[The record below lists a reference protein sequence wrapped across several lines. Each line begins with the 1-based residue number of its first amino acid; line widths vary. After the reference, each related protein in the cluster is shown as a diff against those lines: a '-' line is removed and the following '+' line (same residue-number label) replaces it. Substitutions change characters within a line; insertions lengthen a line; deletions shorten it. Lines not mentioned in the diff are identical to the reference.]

1 MPTIDDAG
9 PSSTATVAPASLVQT
24 AEPTVSPMTEFQLT
38 IDTQR
43 RHAEGPVHHSA
54 HPPRE
59 APATSSP
66 TGSDSSPTKS
76 PRHRK
81 SPTKRSRS
89 PNEEGAHLGRK
100 QLVGTIDQL
109 QQVAQKAYDEVANLK
124 ERIAEL
130 EKTNHVLQEQS
141 AHQQRQN
148 VDLAERLKKRE
159 TALDT
164 ISSAVKKAVSQFRS
178 LQAKYATEIQRRTLA
193 ESRLEVALA
202 RLCVL
207 EEANDLERQFAP
219 SVAGTPS
226 PPRFAPLDAP
236 RSAPTAGRPVA
247 FTETRR
253 ARSRSRSPPRPAN
266 NVGQDL
272 GSTRAAGS
280 ALSPVESEE
289 IRSDLRRHFAELL
302 HLQDQ
307 AILAH
312 SPAST
317 PRATRKRSPSRTRV
331 PVAEPSWRVAA
342 PAATTPKPFLTKG
355 PRPVSLQ
362 SLTTMEHELD
372 NIISALTPS
381 QPNHDPRATASA
393 PGTAHVD
400 LEDMD
405 LDDLDLETADVNRL
419 TMILNHVSKDLQRRG
434 QQWTSTAPISHP
446 PASASAT
453 TRKPDRI
460 RTPSPI
466 RSAPPPTETTTET
479 IYSGSAARRRRAGS
493 STTSPSQAPS
503 SADPSRSFGTG
514 SALGSS
520 SRTPRIPTA
529 STKSLAP
536 SSLRHNEVVP
546 SSRTGQPLPSAVSTK
561 LTGVPLVD
569 DLYDYLEVELLSS
582 TGYY

>member
-1 MPTIDDAG
+1 MPTVNDAG
-9 PSSTATVAPASLVQT
+9 PPSTATAASAPLVPPAQ
-24 AEPTVSPMTEFQLT
+24 PTVSPRTEFQIT

-43 RHAEGPVHHSA
+43 RQAEGSA
-54 HPPRE
+54 HTHSDDAACQ
-59 APATSSP
+59 APTATSP
-66 TGSDSSPTKS
+66 NGSASSLTKS

-89 PNEEGAHLGRK
+89 PKDEGTHLGRK

-141 AHQQRQN
+141 VHQQRQN
-148 VDLAERLKKRE
+148 DDLLERLKKRE

-207 EEANDLERQFAP
+207 EEANDLERQFVQ
-219 SVAGTPS
+219 SVTGTPS

-236 RSAPTAGRPVA
+236 RSAPTAGRPAA
-247 FTETRR
+247 FAELKR
-253 ARSRSRSPPRPAN
+253 ARSRSRSPLRPVKMPDA
-266 NVGQDL
+266 GL
-272 GSTRAAGS
+272 GSPRAGAS

-312 SPAST
+312 SPAPT
-317 PRATRKRSPSRTRV
+317 PRATRKRSSSRTRV
-331 PVAEPSWRVAA
+331 PVAEPSGRAAA
-342 PAATTPKPFLTKG
+342 PAAIAPKPFLAKG
-355 PRPVSLQ
+355 PRPISLQ

-381 QPNHDPRATASA
+381 HPNHDPRATASA

-400 LEDMD
+400 LDDVD
-405 LDDLDLETADVNRL
+405 LDNLDLETADVNRL

-434 QQWTSTAPISHP
+434 QQWARTAPIWHP
-446 PASASAT
+446 PASAT
-453 TRKPDRI
+453 TREPDRV

-466 RSAPPPTETTTET
+466 RSAPPTETTNET
-479 IYSGSAARRRRAGS
+479 IYTGSTARRRAGS
-493 STTSPSQAPS
+493 SLTSPSVHQALS
-503 SADPSRSFGTG
+503 TGSAFGTG
-514 SALGSS
+514 SALGST
-520 SRTPRIPTA
+520 RTPQMPTA

-536 SSLRHNEVVP
+536 SSLRSNEVVP
-546 SSRTGQPLPSAVSTK
+546 SSRGGRPLPSAVSTK
-561 LTGVPLVD
+561 LTGVPRLD
-569 DLYDYLEVELLSS
+569 DLYDDLEVELLSS
-582 TGYY
+582 TDYY

>member
-1 MPTIDDAG
+1 MPTVDDYDAG
-9 PSSTATVAPASLVQT
+9 PSNTAATAPAPLVQP
-24 AEPTVSPMTEFQLT
+24 AQPTVSPMTEFQLT

-43 RHAEGPVHHSA
+43 RQAERSA
-54 HPPRE
+54 HAHSDDAARQ
-59 APATSSP
+59 APTTSSP
-66 TGSDSSPTKS
+66 NGSASSLTKS

-89 PNEEGAHLGRK
+89 PKEEGTHFGRK

-130 EKTNHVLQEQS
+130 EKTNHVLQEQ
-141 AHQQRQN
+141 
-148 VDLAERLKKRE
+148 
-159 TALDT
+159 
-164 ISSAVKKAVSQFRS
+164 KAVSQFRS

-219 SVAGTPS
+219 SVTGTPS

-236 RSAPTAGRPVA
+236 RSAPTAGRPAA
-247 FTETRR
+247 FAEPKR
-253 ARSRSRSPPRPAN
+253 ARSRSRSPLRTVKMPDAGSSSPR
-266 NVGQDL
+266 
-272 GSTRAAGS
+272 AGVS

-317 PRATRKRSPSRTRV
+317 PRVTRKRSPSRTRV
-331 PVAEPSWRVAA
+331 PVAEPSGRATA
-342 PAATTPKPFLTKG
+342 PAATAPKPFLAKG
-355 PRPVSLQ
+355 PRPISLQ

-400 LEDMD
+400 LDDVD
-405 LDDLDLETADVNRL
+405 LDNLDLETADVNRL
-419 TMILNHVSKDLQRRG
+419 TMILVRG
-434 QQWTSTAPISHP
+434 CSHF
-446 PASASAT
+446 
-453 TRKPDRI
+453 R
-460 RTPSPI
+460 
-466 RSAPPPTETTTET
+466 
-479 IYSGSAARRRRAGS
+479 
-493 STTSPSQAPS
+493 
-503 SADPSRSFGTG
+503 
-514 SALGSS
+514 
-520 SRTPRIPTA
+520 
-529 STKSLAP
+529 
-536 SSLRHNEVVP
+536 
-546 SSRTGQPLPSAVSTK
+546 
-561 LTGVPLVD
+561 
-569 DLYDYLEVELLSS
+569 
-582 TGYY
+582 